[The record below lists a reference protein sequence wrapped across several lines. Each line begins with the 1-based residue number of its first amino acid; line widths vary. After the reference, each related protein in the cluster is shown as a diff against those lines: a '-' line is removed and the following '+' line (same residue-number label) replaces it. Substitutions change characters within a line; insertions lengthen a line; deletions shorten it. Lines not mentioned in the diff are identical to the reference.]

1 MQLEELLLFNK
12 FLDMLI
18 KFDYPR
24 YLIAHVNI
32 CDFNTPLLILL
43 LYMLLQF
50 LLSHILREISNDQ
63 TKVAR
68 GDILQVKVDGHLNK
82 CTSHENGMDQQH
94 NNA

>member
-18 KFDYPR
+18 KFDNPR

-32 CDFNTPLLILL
+32 RDFNTSLLIFL

-50 LLSHILREISNDQ
+50 LLSHVLREISNDQ

-68 GDILQVKVDGHLNK
+68 GYILQVKVYRHLNK
-82 CTSHENGMDQQH
+82 SASHENGMDK
-94 NNA
+94 